1 MVNPSFDTDNES
13 GSDSEFLPPYILSIC
28 RDANEFD
35 KVIRDDPTTKDGFDE
50 LVAKDLDQNELAAV
64 GRSARLD
71 VAGTTW
77 TDAEF
82 TSEPESYSDDTSL
95 PKFHPQFHRVATTEG
110 DSWKLSQDEL
120 VKLLVQE
127 FGPLGEDEEKL
138 IFEADALMFSDV
150 LIVGVLHLTTH
161 RLTFHAS
168 LLSARPDLPPSQQVI
183 KAGPVTI
190 HLPRFHKKRRLWLE
204 LTHDMMCTYIS
215 SSPDDHIRPLRSILL
230 SSILEISLVDPN
242 NPRTFQVACGEDLDI
257 TGTVEFDT
265 EESAHEWRKE
275 VSGAV
280 FLQRHR
286 RREAIGS
293 DFSNIND
300 GIRVSYPLHK
310 IEKVKMVQ
318 SFSKDVAI
326 IQVDGL
332 DQNEGQLYLGPI
344 LRVPAWL
351 ALEDHVNEAKRRV
364 AALSTPP
371 EAPVV
376 VDMGPLTFAQ
386 DLQSLSS
393 LNPPVDAKEKVL
405 RNALG
410 LGEEPEIWCTRARV
424 FRKISCL
431 GYFVVSPH
439 YVGFWGKY
447 VMKEDVR
454 YRLPMRI
461 IVSASPIS
469 GKIIKIH
476 GLCLEIEGSPDLKF
490 QFKTQD
496 IRDEVIRRIN
506 NSRALLTSESYYSST
521 PALTSA
527 SSSISST
534 PTSSSRPETPQS
546 SNFLFSPASPAKSAL
561 DAISPLERGTALL
574 ASAGMKIP
582 MSTIL
587 SLPKVINMES
597 NILISHPPMHF
608 VCLTIGSRGD
618 VQPYIALG
626 VGLKKENHRVTI
638 VTHEEYRGWIEGF
651 GLEFKQAGGDP
662 GALMKLSVENKMFS
676 PEFFKE
682 SLANFRPW
690 LDQLLVDA
698 WESCQGADVLL
709 ESPSA
714 MAGVHIA
721 EALHIP
727 YFRTFTMPWTK
738 TSEFPHA
745 FLSPPVD
752 SPTFN
757 SASYVLFNNVMW
769 AATSGQINRWRR
781 NTLKIGNTDMG
792 HLMQSK
798 IVFIYNFS
806 QAVVPKPL
814 DWGDPISISG
824 YWFLDNPDLDW
835 EPPESL
841 IAWMEKARADGKP
854 IVYIGFG
861 SITVP
866 NPNRVTLRIIEAVL
880 KSDVRAIISKGW
892 SARMSKTDGKEPV
905 IPPECYQLDKIPH
918 DWLFP
923 QVDAALH
930 HGGAGTTGASLRA
943 GIPTLIKPW
952 FGDQFFW
959 ASRVQKL
966 GAGMKVSSLR
976 VNELAD
982 ALTKATTSRIM
993 KEKAMLVGEK
1003 IRAENGVRTAI
1014 RTIYTYIPRASRDR
1028 TLLK

>member
-1 MVNPSFDTDNES
+1 MVDNSFDTDN
-13 GSDSEFLPPYILSIC
+13 DDFLPPFILSIC
-28 RDANEFD
+28 RNANEFD
-35 KVIRDDPTTKDGFDE
+35 KVIRDDSNTKGGFDE
-50 LVAKDLDQNELAAV
+50 LVAKDLNQNELDAV
-64 GRSARLD
+64 ERSARLD

-82 TSEPESYSDDTSL
+82 TSEPDSYSDDTSI
-95 PKFHPQFHRVATTEG
+95 PNFDPQFHRVATLDG
-110 DSWKLSQDEL
+110 DSWKLDSDEL
-120 VKLLVQE
+120 VNLLVQE
-127 FGPLGEDEEKL
+127 FGSLGEDEKL
-138 IFEADALMFSDV
+138 IFEADAFMFSDV

-168 LLSARPDLPPSQQVI
+168 LLSARPDLLPSQQII
-183 KAGPVTI
+183 KAGPVTV

-204 LTHDMMCTYIS
+204 LTHDMMCTYAS
-215 SSPDDHIRPLRSILL
+215 SSPDDHIRPLRSLLL
-230 SSILEISLVDPN
+230 SSIQGLSILDPN
-242 NPRTFQVACGEDLDI
+242 NPRIFQVSLGEDVDVSGI
-257 TGTVEFDT
+257 VEFDT
-265 EESAHEWRKE
+265 EESAQEWRKE
-275 VSGAV
+275 VGGAL

-293 DFSNIND
+293 DFSDASD

-310 IEKVKMVQ
+310 IASVKMVE
-318 SFSKDVAI
+318 SFNKNVAI
-326 IQVDGL
+326 IRVEGSE
-332 DQNEGQLYLGPI
+332 QNEGQLYLAPI

-351 ALEDHVNEAKRRV
+351 ALEDHINTAKRRV
-364 AALSTPP
+364 AALSPQP

-386 DLQSLSS
+386 DVQS
-393 LNPPVDAKEKVL
+393 LNPPPVDTKEKML

-410 LGEEPEIWCTRARV
+410 LGEEPEIWSTRARV

-447 VMKEDVR
+447 VMKEDVK

-461 IVSASPIS
+461 INSASPIS
-469 GKIIKIH
+469 GKILKIH
-476 GLCLEIEGSPDLKF
+476 GLRLELEGSPDLKF

-506 NSRALLTSESYYSST
+506 LSRSLLVPEFSNFST
-521 PALTSA
+521 PALSTS
-527 SSSISST
+527 SSST
-534 PTSSSRPETPQS
+534 PTRGSRPNTPQS
-546 SNFLFSPASPAKSAL
+546 SNFSLPPTSPPTSPARSAL

-574 ASAGMKIP
+574 ASAGMKYPI
-582 MSTIL
+582 SAIL

-597 NILISHPPMHF
+597 NVLISRPSMHF

-626 VGLKKENHRVTI
+626 VGLKKEHHRVTI
-638 VTHEEYRGWIEGF
+638 VTHEEYREWIEGF

-781 NTLKIGNTDMG
+781 NTLQIGNTDMG
-792 HLMQSK
+792 HLVQSK

-814 DWGDPISISG
+814 DWGDSISISG

-841 IAWMEKARADGKP
+841 VAWIEKARADSKP
-854 IVYIGFG
+854 IVYVGFG

-866 NPNRVTLRIIEAVL
+866 DPNRVTSRIIEAVL
-880 KSDVRAIISKGW
+880 KSQYMILYSSRPI
-892 SARMSKTDGKEPV
+892 
-905 IPPECYQLDKIPH
+905 Q
-918 DWLFP
+918 
-923 QVDAALH
+923 
-930 HGGAGTTGASLRA
+930 SLSFV
-943 GIPTLIKPW
+943 PC
-952 FGDQFFW
+952 
-959 ASRVQKL
+959 
-966 GAGMKVSSLR
+966 
-976 VNELAD
+976 
-982 ALTKATTSRIM
+982 
-993 KEKAMLVGEK
+993 
-1003 IRAENGVRTAI
+1003 
-1014 RTIYTYIPRASRDR
+1014 
-1028 TLLK
+1028 

>member
-1 MVNPSFDTDNES
+1 MVDNSCDTDN
-13 GSDSEFLPPYILSIC
+13 DDFLPPFILSIC
-28 RDANEFD
+28 RNANEFD
-35 KVIRDDPTTKDGFDE
+35 KVIRDDSNTKGGFDE
-50 LVAKDLDQNELAAV
+50 LVAKDLDQNELDAV
-64 GRSARLD
+64 ERSARLD

-82 TSEPESYSDDTSL
+82 TSEPDSYSDDTL
-95 PKFHPQFHRVATTEG
+95 IPNFDPQFHRVATLDG
-110 DSWKLSQDEL
+110 DSWKLDSDEL
-120 VKLLVQE
+120 VNLLVQE
-127 FGPLGEDEEKL
+127 FGSLGEDEKL
-138 IFEADALMFSDV
+138 IFEADAFMFSDV

-168 LLSARPDLPPSQQVI
+168 LLSARPDLLPSQQII
-183 KAGPVTI
+183 KAGPVTV

-204 LTHDMMCTYIS
+204 LTHDMMCTYAS
-215 SSPDDHIRPLRSILL
+215 SSPDDHIRPLRSLLL
-230 SSILEISLVDPN
+230 SSIQGLSILDPN
-242 NPRTFQVACGEDLDI
+242 NPRIFQVSLGEDVDVSGI
-257 TGTVEFDT
+257 VEFDT
-265 EESAHEWRKE
+265 EESAQEWRKE
-275 VSGAV
+275 VGGAL

-293 DFSNIND
+293 DFSDASD

-310 IEKVKMVQ
+310 IASVKMVE
-318 SFSKDVAI
+318 SFNKNVAI
-326 IQVDGL
+326 IRVEGSE
-332 DQNEGQLYLGPI
+332 QNEGQLYLAPI

-351 ALEDHVNEAKRRV
+351 ALEDHINTAKRRV
-364 AALSTPP
+364 AALSTQP

-386 DLQSLSS
+386 DVQSL
-393 LNPPVDAKEKVL
+393 NPPPVDAKEKML

-410 LGEEPEIWCTRARV
+410 LGDEPEIWSTRARV

-447 VMKEDVR
+447 VMKEDVK

-461 IVSASPIS
+461 INSASPIS
-469 GKIIKIH
+469 GKILKIH
-476 GLCLEIEGSPDLKF
+476 GLRLELEGSPDLKF

-506 NSRALLTSESYYSST
+506 VSRYLLVPESSIFST
-521 PALTSA
+521 PALSTS
-527 SSSISST
+527 SSST
-534 PTSSSRPETPQS
+534 PTRGSRPSTPQS
-546 SNFLFSPASPAKSAL
+546 SNFSLTPTSPPTSPARSAL

-574 ASAGMKIP
+574 ASAGMKYPI
-582 MSTIL
+582 SAIL

-597 NILISHPPMHF
+597 NVLISRPSMHF

-626 VGLKKENHRVTI
+626 VGLKKEHHRVTI
-638 VTHEEYRGWIEGF
+638 VTHEEYREWIEGF

-690 LDQLLVDA
+690 LDQL
-698 WESCQGADVLL
+698 
-709 ESPSA
+709 
-714 MAGVHIA
+714 
-721 EALHIP
+721 
-727 YFRTFTMPWTK
+727 
-738 TSEFPHA
+738 
-745 FLSPPVD
+745 
-752 SPTFN
+752 
-757 SASYVLFNNVMW
+757 
-769 AATSGQINRWRR
+769 
-781 NTLKIGNTDMG
+781 
-792 HLMQSK
+792 QSK

-814 DWGDPISISG
+814 DWGDSISISG

-841 IAWMEKARADGKP
+841 VAWMEKARADGKP
-854 IVYIGFG
+854 IVYVGFG

-866 NPNRVTLRIIEAVL
+866 DPNRVTSRIIEAVL

-892 SARMSKTDGKEPV
+892 SARMSKPDGKEPLM
-905 IPPECYQLDKIPH
+905 PPECYQLDKIPH

-923 QVDAALH
+923 QVDAVLH

-943 GIPTLIKPW
+943 GIPTIIKPW

-982 ALTKATTSRIM
+982 AFTKATTNRIM
-993 KEKAMLVGEK
+993 KEKAMMVGER
-1003 IRAENGVRTAI
+1003 IRTENGVRTAI